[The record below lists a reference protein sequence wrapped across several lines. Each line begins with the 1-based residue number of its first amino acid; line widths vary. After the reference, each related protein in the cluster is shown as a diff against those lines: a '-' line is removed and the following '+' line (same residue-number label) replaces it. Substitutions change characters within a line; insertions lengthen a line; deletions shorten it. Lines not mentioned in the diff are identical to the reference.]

1 MRFPYESAHGPTQEI
16 ESWSSVPKINEWS
29 LKEPWENYSVSVPQ
43 NQHNDK
49 KLRELSSWPQREPQ
63 TMLPLPSFFLSKT
76 WQRQSSALRCGLTG
90 YPAGPIILLWVWVV
104 TMLPPPSL
112 EKFDAKHAKDGNVTW
127 NKNTFSQVFWQTIIG
142 HRSTIYIWAWE
153 VLQTGGEGF
162 IKYHY
167 PSIINRIAA
176 FTSRKL
182 AIIKKST
189 QAATICKPSLLPVT
203 FLLHVPFW
211 DVRGMHKYTQHTSA
225 NSCNLLFY
233 ETASPSPPDPPH
245 PFPPLYLQNG
255 GNFGI
260 LHCWDGR
267 KGNNPSRWTS
277 SWKNTMVSLMPVLGW
292 IGSDVSGF
300 GTSQD
305 ASPSICSGSGR
316 RRCLFFHLEGGQM
329 PMTRK

>member
-1 MRFPYESAHGPTQEI
+1 M
-16 ESWSSVPKINEWS
+16 
-29 LKEPWENYSVSVPQ
+29 
-43 NQHNDK
+43 
-49 KLRELSSWPQREPQ
+49 
-63 TMLPLPSFFLSKT
+63 
-76 WQRQSSALRCGLTG
+76 
-90 YPAGPIILLWVWVV
+90 
-104 TMLPPPSL
+104 
-112 EKFDAKHAKDGNVTW
+112 
-127 NKNTFSQVFWQTIIG
+127 
-142 HRSTIYIWAWE
+142 
-153 VLQTGGEGF
+153 
-162 IKYHY
+162 
-167 PSIINRIAA
+167 
-176 FTSRKL
+176 

-267 KGNNPSRWTS
+267 RGNNPSRWTS

-292 IGSDVSGF
+292 IGSDVSDLGHPKMLPPPSAQGLADGAVFSFTWKVAKCPWPGSRNDTRICLLSREFIYFSFVIPVLLDSTSHKGHANNILQAGF
-300 GTSQD
+300 QPTS
-305 ASPSICSGSGR
+305 
-316 RRCLFFHLEGGQM
+316 
-329 PMTRK
+329 